1 MTPEQ
6 IEVIRQTIPVLQQH
20 GYDITTVFYRNMLT
34 AHPELNSVFNFR
46 SQKTGHQARALAG
59 ALGAYAA
66 NIDNLVA
73 LGSALELICNK
84 HASLHITPEQ
94 YKIVGKF
101 LIGAMQEVLAT
112 AFTPAI
118 QDAWAA
124 AYWQLANMMIE
135 KEASLYEQDRSWDT
149 WRNFTVSEIIPE
161 SDEISSF
168 ILRPADGAPLPAFLP
183 GQYVSVRLH
192 VPRLGYTQARQY
204 SLSDRPNPD
213 YYRISVKCETDQTPG
228 ESVRDGLVSNLLHL
242 FDEPG
247 QTIQMSHPRGDFF
260 LASLQDSCPVVLIA
274 AGVGITPLL
283 SMFNSIVDNTG
294 KVARRVH
301 LIHAVRT
308 TGARAFK
315 SHLVAIARINANA
328 KVTFYV
334 EQPGPEDRVGIDF
347 THVGRVNVHSLSPR
361 DDLYLHDQR
370 AEYYICGPAAFMQN
384 LRASLL
390 MLGIESGRIRME
402 LFGLGGAEIMASRA
416 NL

>member
-6 IEVIRQTIPVLQQH
+6 IEVIRQTVPVIQQH

-34 AHPELNSVFNFR
+34 AHPELNSVFNFT

-73 LGSALELICNK
+73 LGPALELICNK
-84 HASLHITPEQ
+84 HASLNITPEQ
-94 YKIVGKF
+94 YEIVGEF

-124 AYWQLANMMIE
+124 AYWQLANIMIE

-149 WRNFTVSEIIPE
+149 WRNFTVFDIIPE

-183 GQYVSVRLH
+183 GQYVSIRLH

-213 YYRISVKCETDQTPG
+213 YYRISVKRETDPAPG
-228 ESVRDGLVSNLLHL
+228 ESDREGLVSNLLHL
-242 FDEPG
+242 FDAPG

-260 LASLQDSCPVVLIA
+260 LTSLQDSCPVVLIA

-283 SMFNSIVDNTG
+283 SMFNSIVDNTR
-294 KVARRVH
+294 KVARSVH
-301 LIHAVRT
+301 MIHAVRT

-315 SHLVAIARINANA
+315 SHLVAAARMNVNA

-334 EQPGPEDRVGIDF
+334 EQSRPEDRAGTDF
-347 THVGRVNVHSLSPR
+347 THVGRVNVHGLNPR
-361 DDLYLHDQR
+361 DDLYLHDRR
-370 AEYYICGPAAFMQN
+370 AEYYICGPAPFMQN

-390 MLGIESGRIRME
+390 TLGVESSRIRME
-402 LFGLGGAEIMASRA
+402 LFGSGGPEIKASQA